1 MRIIL
6 FFDRFLC
13 LISGCQV
20 RIYNVGNGEVIYS
33 LNEHTCNVVGAA
45 MKNENTLVSC
55 DESGKLIEWD
65 IVTGRKLQVAF
76 IIPSYCIPLPYESI
90 IFSVLGSFN

>member
-1 MRIIL
+1 MLIIL
-6 FFDRFLC
+6 VFDRFLC

-20 RIYNVGNGEVIYS
+20 RIYSVGNGEMIYS

-65 IVTGRKLQVAF
+65 VVTGKKLLVVF
-76 IIPSYCIPLPYESI
+76 VFHFYHIVYLI
-90 IFSVLGSFN
+90 IFSVLGSCD